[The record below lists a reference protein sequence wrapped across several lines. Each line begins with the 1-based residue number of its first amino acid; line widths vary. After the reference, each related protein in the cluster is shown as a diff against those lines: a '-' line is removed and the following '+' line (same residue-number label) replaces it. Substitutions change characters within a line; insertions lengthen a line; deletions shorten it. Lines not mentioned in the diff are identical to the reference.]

1 MANNNLV
8 GAWAYPSEKY
18 DSSSVMMKFPT
29 EWKKKENVPN
39 HQPVKLCFSN
49 IYIYSA
55 YMSRGLLIKQA
66 THIHPLISGDW
77 WAQNISPV
85 ALQLINVDIW
95 AQHF

>member
-1 MANNNLV
+1 
-8 GAWAYPSEKY
+8 
-18 DSSSVMMKFPT
+18 
-29 EWKKKENVPN
+29 
-39 HQPVKLCFSN
+39 
-49 IYIYSA
+49 
-55 YMSRGLLIKQA
+55 MSRGLLIKQA

>member
-1 MANNNLV
+1 MFQTTNQLSFV
-8 GAWAYPSEKY
+8 
-18 DSSSVMMKFPT
+18 FQT
-29 EWKKKENVPN
+29 
-39 HQPVKLCFSN
+39 
-49 IYIYSA
+49 YSA